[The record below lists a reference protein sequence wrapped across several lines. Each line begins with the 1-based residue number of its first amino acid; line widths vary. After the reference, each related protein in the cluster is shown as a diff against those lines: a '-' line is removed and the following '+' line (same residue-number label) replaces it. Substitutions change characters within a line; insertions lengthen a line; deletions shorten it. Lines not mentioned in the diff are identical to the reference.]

1 MKLVAGHSSLL
12 VTAVSCLAGTI
23 LAASC
28 VRQNTGVFHYI
39 VETTNL
45 SNISGVCGSLWDNL
59 KRFGGCS
66 VSNSFCGARGSDNH
80 LVWEF
85 TVPNVC
91 NGGMVESTW
100 WEATQNQWGG
110 IDCP

>member
-1 MKLVAGHSSLL
+1 MKLIASHSSLFI
-12 VTAVSCLAGTI
+12 TAVSCLAGTG

-28 VRQNTGVFHYI
+28 IRQDSGVYRYV
-39 VETTNL
+39 VETSNMP
-45 SNISGVCGSLWDNL
+45 NISGVCGGLWDNL
-59 KRFGGCS
+59 KRFPACS
-66 VSNSFCGARGSDNH
+66 VSRSFCGARGNNNH

-100 WEATQNQWGG
+100 WEATHNQWGT